1 VVIYAGWVERGVYSD
16 NAKFKE
22 TGRVCQQEDQNSKT
36 SKYFSEGE
44 CLTKIIKRYCLIYQ
58 DFKQEQVTEL
68 SLF

>member
-1 VVIYAGWVERGVYSD
+1 MVIYAGWVERGVYSV

-22 TGRVCQQEDQNSKT
+22 TGREDQNSKT
-36 SKYFSEGE
+36 SKYFSDGE

-58 DFKQEQVTEL
+58 GFNQEQVTEL